1 MMMLTFPVL
10 DQKDTFWA
18 NLVQNIFSALDWKHP
33 FWKEVS
39 LPPKKK
45 IKTAFL
51 CKIGIKTVSLS

>member
-1 MMMLTFPVL
+1 MVMLTFPVL

-18 NLVQNIFSALDWKHP
+18 NLVQNIFSVLDWKHP

-45 IKTAFL
+45 LKQLFWAKL
-51 CKIGIKTVSLS
+51 ASKLSV